1 VQGGGTT
8 DVAPGLASLGQRLY
22 AFAKGINNALV
33 YANSEQDGHPFG
45 SWASL
50 PGFMKTQKS
59 IATAPF
65 SNRLFVMVRGNDL
78 RVYYVSAVDG
88 QPFGKW
94 LQFPSGGV
102 TDEGVTAA
110 PLGQRLYMFSVGLEG
125 HVYANSAELI

>member
-1 VQGGGTT
+1 
-8 DVAPGLASLGQRLY
+8 
-22 AFAKGINNALV
+22 
-33 YANSEQDGHPFG
+33 
-45 SWASL
+45 
-50 PGFMKTQKS
+50 
-59 IATAPF
+59 
-65 SNRLFVMVRGNDL
+65 MVRGNDL